1 MFLYN
6 IFNPSLL
13 CKSAEDHNEVTKRTK
28 KNIKKCLKQKIFK
41 QYIQVEMDSVLSN
54 SSYLGNGSLVSFQF
68 QFPSQNR
75 IIHEEILIFDEI
87 GLLGSLGGA
96 LGMFLGK
103 KQKNYRT
110 GKAKLF
116 HVCSIN
122 SLACIK

>member
-1 MFLYN
+1 
-6 IFNPSLL
+6 
-13 CKSAEDHNEVTKRTK
+13 
-28 KNIKKCLKQKIFK
+28 
-41 QYIQVEMDSVLSN
+41 MDSVLSN

-103 KQKNYRT
+103 RQNNHRT

-116 HVCSIN
+116 HVASIYLPALK
-122 SLACIK
+122 SRAELSFIHLLTGSPCRCKKTQIKFHK